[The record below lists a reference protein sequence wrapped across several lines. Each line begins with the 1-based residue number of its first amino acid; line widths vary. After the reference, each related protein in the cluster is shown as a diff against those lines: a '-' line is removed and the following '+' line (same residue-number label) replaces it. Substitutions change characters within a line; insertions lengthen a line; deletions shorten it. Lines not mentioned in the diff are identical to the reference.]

1 MNKIKSD
8 TLLSWIQSVKDLE
21 QNGLPKELLSKLKET
36 KLNQLKFEVSFI
48 DKDLQKNSGISQ
60 AKFEK
65 IKKIQSIDDVTL
77 YGFFE
82 SKGSI
87 KNIKI

>member
-1 MNKIKSD
+1 
-8 TLLSWIQSVKDLE
+8 
-21 QNGLPKELLSKLKET
+21 LKET